1 MNINNFNEI
10 VDKKILNRGYD
21 YYLDGAV
28 DILYKPGASNIKLK
42 IWRRRNV
49 KY

>member
-1 MNINNFNEI
+1 MVFIVI

-28 DILYKPGASNIKLK
+28 DLLNKPGASNVKLK

>member
-28 DILYKPGASNIKLK
+28 DLLNKDNNRIVDFYL
-42 IWRRRNV
+42 
-49 KY
+49 